1 MIININKL
9 LIRINFKMNQIVQ
22 VESSIYIPVFD
33 ENNDIYIDKSPYK
46 PYERNCIKY
55 ECRCKAGSYFVN
67 NMMYKQ
73 HIKSKTHK
81 EFITNYKKYFKEVD
95 EAKETINNLKVEN
108 ELLKRKLEK
117 FKRIIELLDDEE
129 FHDCN

>member
-1 MIININKL
+1 MT
-9 LIRINFKMNQIVQ
+9 QIVT
-22 VESSIYIPVFD
+22 VESSIYIPKFD

-55 ECRCKAGSYFVN
+55 ECRCKAGSYFLN

-95 EAKETINNLKVEN
+95 EAKEIINDLKVEN

-117 FKRIIELLDDEE
+117 FKKIVELLDDEE
-129 FHDCN
+129 FHDCD